1 MNPVQQAQ
9 EFLQNRIKVLSGLVT
24 GEASPN
30 DFVDNT
36 KVIAPLAAKPGV
48 VLAHELLK
56 SAGTEG
62 QSKMS
67 GLGIG
72 GNAPVY
78 KTPFNDPEATMKDIT
93 KHGATG
99 LVQHI
104 LNR

>member
-1 MNPVQQAQ
+1 LIMNPVQQAQ
-9 EFLQNRIKVLSGLVT
+9 EFLQKRVKALSTLVT

-30 DFVDNT
+30 DYIDNS
-36 KVIAPLAAKPGV
+36 KFIAPLAAKPGV
-48 VLAHELLK
+48 VIAHEMLK

-78 KTPFNDPEATMKDIT
+78 ETPFNTDDAQVRDYFGIPGVIDRI
-93 KHGATG
+93 
-99 LVQHI
+99 
-104 LNR
+104 N

>member
-9 EFLQNRIKVLSGLVT
+9 VFLQNRVKAVGSLISGD
-24 GEASPN
+24 ASPN
-30 DFVDNT
+30 EYINNSKF
-36 KVIAPLAAKPGV
+36 IAPLAAKPGV
-48 VLAHELLK
+48 VLAHEMLK

-78 KTPFNDPEATMKDIT
+78 ETPFNNDQASVKDYFGIP
-93 KHGATG
+93 G
-99 LVQHI
+99 VVDRI
-104 LNR
+104 N